1 MRIKR
6 VLIAASVVAMTAAVG
21 GLSVPP
27 SFADTPS
34 CADQIKTVQTKVN
47 AMTNAT
53 SKAKAQKELDA
64 ATAAQDDATC
74 KTHLK
79 NAGHIAHVKV
89 K

>member
-1 MRIKR
+1 
-6 VLIAASVVAMTAAVG
+6 
-21 GLSVPP
+21 
-27 SFADTPS
+27 
-34 CADQIKTVQTKVN
+34 
-47 AMTNAT
+47 MTNAT